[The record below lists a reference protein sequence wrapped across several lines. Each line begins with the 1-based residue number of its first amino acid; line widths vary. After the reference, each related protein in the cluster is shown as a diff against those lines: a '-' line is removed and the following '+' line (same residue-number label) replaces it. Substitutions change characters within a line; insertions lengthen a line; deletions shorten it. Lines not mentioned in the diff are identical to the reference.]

1 MKEHRHIKRNH
12 KSELTT
18 FTSYSLKKKNYLI
31 HKKTIKTLIQK
42 KLQNIK
48 FETYNEKNKKYL
60 DSCLVLY
67 LLVQEKKII
76 KAQTNLWLLSSSW
89 TKNRYRD
96 GIKDIIYT
104 FLIYSYGFIFISFN
118 NVLGLN
124 FLLVNFLLYFFKLI
138 KMGLS
143 LLRVKNKNLWGVR

>member
-1 MKEHRHIKRNH
+1 LFGFVFISTR
-12 KSELTT
+12 
-18 FTSYSLKKKNYLI
+18 
-31 HKKTIKTLIQK
+31 
-42 KLQNIK
+42 
-48 FETYNEKNKKYL
+48 EKNNQ
-60 DSCLVLY
+60 S
-67 LLVQEKKII
+67 
-76 KAQTNLWLLSSSW
+76 TNQSVAIVVVMK
-89 TKNRYRD
+89 KNRYRD

-143 LLRVKNKNLWGVR
+143 LLRVKNKNLWGER